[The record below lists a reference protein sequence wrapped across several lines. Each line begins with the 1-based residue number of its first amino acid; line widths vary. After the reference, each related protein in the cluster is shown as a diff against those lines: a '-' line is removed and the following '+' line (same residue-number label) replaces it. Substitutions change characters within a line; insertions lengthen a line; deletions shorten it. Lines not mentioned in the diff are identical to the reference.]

1 MSAVARPPAQ
11 PTKLS
16 ATGHTP
22 RRTAAPLAPLQ
33 PQQPQQ
39 PWTEDQLL
47 HTFEQQEQHA
57 LLEQYYAG
65 TAPQGMEVLRS
76 GGAAQVGSAGGA
88 APPGARAKGAAPQHE
103 VSLLYQEREIQLLRM
118 RGVLVG
124 GKPPKAPKA
133 EHVAFRKDVAGF
145 APRPRFLVLQNSQPR
160 GACLDYFDSRVAPP
174 GAPKK
179 RTGGALPL
187 AHATVSRNERVVT
200 VAAHPAMISGSSGSS
215 GSEAMHF
222 EFETSRDALE
232 WLEEISRAAADAVD
246 ARTRSKLAQHRQGAS
261 VLSALKSRPPSKSQA
276 GAQGVKKKT
285 AHQQLKTRVRLERE
299 TEEIL
304 ARQRI
309 EAVRTERE
317 NTGPFFVQFPAY
329 GEKVDHLPRQAQDE
343 RKPHK

>member
-1 MSAVARPPAQ
+1 MSAVSRPPAQ

-22 RRTAAPLAPLQ
+22 RRTAAPLAPLQPQQ

-65 TAPQGMEVLRS
+65 TALQGMEVLRS
-76 GGAAQVGSAGGA
+76 GGATQVGSAGGA

-200 VAAHPAMISGSSGSS
+200 VAAHPAMTSSSS

-261 VLSALKSRPPSKSQA
+261 VLSALKPRPPSKSKA
-276 GAQGVKKKT
+276 GAQAVKKKT
-285 AHQQLKTRVRLERE
+285 AHQQLKTRIRLERE

-304 ARQRI
+304 ARQKI
-309 EAVRTERE
+309 EAVRTARE
-317 NTGPFFVQFPAY
+317 KTAPFCAQFPS
-329 GEKVDHLPRQAQDE
+329 L
-343 RKPHK
+343 